1 MAWGETPAITEPA
14 VGSPEW
20 CAERDRLLL
29 KWQES
34 QKALAIAKE
43 TEMEDRKAAAAF
55 VLDATEKKEGVN
67 NHDLGGGYTA
77 KVTRKVNYKLVGGN
91 DKIIETEEAVEK
103 VGNEG
108 KFIIERLIK
117 WTAELSVSEYKKL
130 VADAKDGS
138 ATARKVL
145 EIVTPIV
152 ETTDGAP
159 ALEIKEPKAKLNNQ

>member
-1 MAWGETPAITEPA
+1 MAWGETPATPELV
-14 VGSPEW
+14 VGSPAW
-20 CAERDRLLL
+20 NAERDRLLL

-34 QKALAIAKE
+34 QKALAAAKE

-67 NHDLGGGYTA
+67 NHDLGHGYTA

-91 DKIIETEEAVEK
+91 DKIIETEEAAEK

-138 ATARKVL
+138 VTATKVL